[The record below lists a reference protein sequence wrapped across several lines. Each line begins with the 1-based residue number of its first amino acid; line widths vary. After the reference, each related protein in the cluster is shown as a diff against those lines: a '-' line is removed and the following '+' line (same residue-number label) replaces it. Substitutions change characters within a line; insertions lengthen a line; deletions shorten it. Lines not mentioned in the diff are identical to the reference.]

1 MSTLPQGKKRN
12 KKKKRI
18 KRSKGGSKL
27 YFHMGT
33 QAAIVAWQKTDDL
46 KMKQDLYQE
55 HIQPAF
61 DKLVENLIFI
71 YGFMSL
77 HDSYEDLKSDCT
89 TFLYQALPKFDE
101 KKGSKAFAYFNVVAK
116 HFLIIKSKQRVT
128 KIKRNV
134 SIDDPDS
141 MGFAELEALREYCT
155 VPPPDDIMAKQEFIA
170 EIGKLLEEIRRRAK
184 NDNEMRCIDSII
196 FIFNNVQN
204 IDLLNKR
211 AVFLYIREMSGLS
224 AKQLTTTMSVI
235 KKHYRE
241 LKGTDDFG
249 IF

>member
-1 MSTLPQGKKRN
+1 
-12 KKKKRI
+12 
-18 KRSKGGSKL
+18 
-27 YFHMGT
+27 
-33 QAAIVAWQKTDDL
+33 
-46 KMKQDLYQE
+46 
-55 HIQPAF
+55 
-61 DKLVENLIFI
+61 
-71 YGFMSL
+71 
-77 HDSYEDLKSDCT
+77 
-89 TFLYQALPKFDE
+89 
-101 KKGSKAFAYFNVVAK
+101 
-116 HFLIIKSKQRVT
+116 
-128 KIKRNV
+128 
-134 SIDDPDS
+134 

>member
-1 MSTLPQGKKRN
+1 M
-12 KKKKRI
+12 
-18 KRSKGGSKL
+18 
-27 YFHMGT
+27 YFHGGT
-33 QAAIVAWQKTDDL
+33 QSAIVAYQKTDEIAT
-46 KMKQDLYQE
+46 KQKLYQE

-71 YGFMSL
+71 HGFMSL

-89 TFLYQALPKFDE
+89 TFLYQAIMKFDE
-101 KKGSKAFAYFNVVAK
+101 SKGSKAFSYFNIIAK
-116 HFLIIKSKQRVT
+116 HFLIIKSKQRIT
-128 KIKRNV
+128 RIKRNV
-134 SIDDPDS
+134 SLDDPES
-141 MGFAELEALREYCT
+141 MGFAELETLREYCT
-155 VPPPDDIMAKQEFIA
+155 VPSPDDMMAKHEFNE
-170 EIGKLLEEIRRRAK
+170 EISKLLDEIRRRAK
-184 NDNEMRCIDSII
+184 NDSEMRCIDSII

-241 LKGTDDFG
+241 LKGTDEFG

>member
-1 MSTLPQGKKRN
+1 LSTLPEG

-18 KRSKGGSKL
+18 RRRRSGTSKL
-27 YFHMGT
+27 YFHAGT
-33 QAAIVAWQKTDDL
+33 QQAIVGHQKTDDIL
-46 KMKQDLYQE
+46 TKQKLYQD

-71 YGFMSL
+71 HGFMSL
-77 HDSYEDLKSDCT
+77 HDSYEDLKSDCI
-89 TFLYQALPKFDE
+89 TFLYQAIPKFDE
-101 KKGSKAFAYFNVVAK
+101 TKGSKAFSYFNIIAK
-116 HFLIIKSKQRVT
+116 HFLIIKSKQRIT

-134 SIDDPDS
+134 SLDDPES

-155 VPPPDDIMAKQEFIA
+155 VPSPDDVIAKQEFND
-170 EIGKLLEEIRRRAK
+170 EISKLLEEIRRRAK
-184 NDNEMRCIDSII
+184 NDSEMRCIDSII

-241 LKGTDDFG
+241 LKGTDEFG

>member
-1 MSTLPQGKKRN
+1 MSTLPKGTKR
-12 KKKKRI
+12 KRR
-18 KRSKGGSKL
+18 KAKGTKTKL
-27 YFHMGT
+27 YFHEGT
-33 QAAIVAWQKTDDL
+33 QAAIVGHQKADDRRE
-46 KMKQDLYQE
+46 QDKLYEE

-71 YGFMSL
+71 HGFMSL
-77 HDSYEDLKSDCT
+77 HDSYEDLKSDCI
-89 TFLYQALPKFDE
+89 TFLYQAIPKYDE
-101 KKGSKAFAYFNVVAK
+101 NKGAKAFSYFNIIAK
-116 HFLIIKSKQRVT
+116 HFLIIKSKQRVN

-134 SIDDPDS
+134 SLDDPDS

-155 VPPPDDIMAKQEFIA
+155 VPSPDDVMVRQEFNR
-170 EIGKLLEEIRRRAK
+170 EIRNMLEKIRDKLK
-184 NDNEMRCIDSII
+184 NDAERKCIDSII
-196 FIFNNVQN
+196 FIFNNVEH

-249 IF
+249 LF